1 MCPSRPDP
9 FDCARRRILEVIA
22 GSEVPED
29 PAHAENTLE
38 WLLRLQPGA
47 DPALRLAALGHDID
61 RATPDRV
68 RREAFDDY
76 DAFKAAHARRGAE
89 LLGRIL
95 EGCGVAPEVTRE
107 ACRLVALHEVGGD
120 PRADLLREADS
131 LSFFEVNLPLYHARE
146 GDEETLRRC
155 RWGVARLSPAGRR
168 HLAANLPPD
177 PALAALVRRALS
189 AVDDC
194 CSRAHASP

>member
-1 MCPSRPDP
+1 MRDP

-76 DAFKAAHARRGAE
+76 DAFKAAHARRGAA
-89 LLGRIL
+89 LLRRIL
-95 EGCGVAPEVTRE
+95 EGCRVAPEVIRE
-107 ACRLVALHEVGGD
+107 ACRLVELHEVGGD

-155 RWGVARLSPAGRR
+155 RWGVARLSRKGRH
-168 HLAANLPPD
+168 HLAAHLPAD
-177 PALAALVRRALS
+177 SHLAELVRRSLN
-189 AVDDC
+189 
-194 CSRAHASP
+194 SPTPGSERPFQRTV